1 MDEGKSSDYTSSDV
15 FSIGLDAF
23 EKNAGV
29 IGIPATNLAIFT
41 KALTE
46 GCLREIAL
54 NGSSCGVR
62 MTDEDLGQLVLC
74 LQQSQIPLE
83 SLALRNHHIT
93 DDSLEYIRDSLMAAS
108 AGQVNT
114 LQHLDLEGNAITFNG
129 LKFLRLNSSEL
140 CPLNSLNLC
149 GNPLGEKGALA
160 ISEALLSNRS
170 LTSIKLNSC
179 GFTLSGIVAIAAS
192 MASGGRHIEELEIDR
207 PILPKY
213 VPGEE
218 SSDHFSRILGS
229 SRSLRALSLKYH
241 NIGDSGARLLA
252 YNLNKAKFLI
262 SLNLECNKVGIA
274 GAEALASY
282 LIVQAREQAAARN
295 PVATIGGNQNGDVAV
310 GLQHLRLSY
319 NSVGNQGAVALADA
333 IRVNQSLLTLTLKN
347 NSINDEGLL
356 AMKRALEVNN
366 TLQSLQ
372 LFGNEFYATGS
383 QFHDLIEYRLP
394 YIDLKLDIKTYVRD
408 GIYMIAEQ
416 N

>member
-1 MDEGKSSDYTSSDV
+1 MEEGKNDYSSSDV
-15 FSIGLDAF
+15 FSLGLDSF

-29 IGIPATNLAIFT
+29 IGISAENLTIFQN
-41 KALTE
+41 ALKE
-46 GCLREIAL
+46 GGLREIVL
-54 NGSSCGVR
+54 NGSTCGVR
-62 MTDEDLGQLVLC
+62 LTDDAVGQLVLC

-83 SLALRNHHIT
+83 SLCLRNHHIT
-93 DDSLEYIRDSLMAAS
+93 DDSIEYIRDSLMAAS
-108 AGQVNT
+108 AVQVNT
-114 LQHLDLEGNAITFNG
+114 LQHLDLEGNEITFKG
-129 LKFLRLNSSEL
+129 LKYLQLNSSEL
-140 CPLNSLNLC
+140 CPLLSLNLC

-160 ISEALLSNRS
+160 ISEALLTNRG
-170 LTSIKLNSC
+170 LCSIKLNSC
-179 GFTLSGIVAIAAS
+179 GFTLTGIVAISAS
-192 MASGGRHIEELEIDR
+192 MASGGKQIEELEIDR

-218 SSDHFSRILGS
+218 SSDHFSRILGN

-241 NIGDSGARLLA
+241 NIGDAGARLLA
-252 YNLNKAKFLI
+252 YNLNKAKYLI
-262 SLNLECNKVGIA
+262 SLNLDCNKVGIA

-295 PVATIGGNQNGDVAV
+295 PVATIGGNQKGPPAA

-347 NSINDEGLL
+347 NSISDEGLL
-356 AMKRALEVNN
+356 ALKRSLEVNN

-372 LFGNEFYATGS
+372 LFGNEFHATGS
-383 QFHDLIEYRLP
+383 QFHDLIENRLP